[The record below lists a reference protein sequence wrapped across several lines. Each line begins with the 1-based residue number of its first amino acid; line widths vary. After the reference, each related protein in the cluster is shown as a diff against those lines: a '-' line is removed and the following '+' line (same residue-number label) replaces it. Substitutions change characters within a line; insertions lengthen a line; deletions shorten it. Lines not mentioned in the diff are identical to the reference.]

1 MEKPIGILTREP
13 RWCWM
18 AYTNI
23 TALLRGDQLQ
33 TLRKKYKE
41 KATHHFLITSPVIP
55 QAFWMN
61 MIRFGEKQTKI
72 VMNI

>member
-13 RWCWM
+13 MWCWV
-18 AYTNI
+18 AYKNI

-41 KATHHFLITSPVIP
+41 KVTHIFFIISPVIS

-61 MIRFGEKQTKI
+61 MIRFGEKQTTI